1 MISLIIMS
9 IKNGIIGSA
18 IGFALSASVCSAFFH
33 FTNMDKLNVEEG
45 EVQDEGDVKTVSKFK
60 SLPLK
65 KIADCIVLFSGAYG
79 FYCGYRDKGSMLF
92 K

>member
-1 MISLIIMS
+1 MS

-33 FTNMDKLNVEEG
+33 FTNMDKLNVAEVVEEG
-45 EVQDEGDVKTVSKFK
+45 EVHDEGDVKTVSKFK

-65 KIADCIVLFSGAYG
+65 KIEIGRAHV
-79 FYCGYRDKGSMLF
+79 
-92 K
+92 